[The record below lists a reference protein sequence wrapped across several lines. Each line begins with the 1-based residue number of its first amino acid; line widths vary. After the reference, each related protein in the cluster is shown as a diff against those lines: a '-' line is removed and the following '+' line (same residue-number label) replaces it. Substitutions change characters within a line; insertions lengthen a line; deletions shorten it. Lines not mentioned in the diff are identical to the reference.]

1 MKNFSVADN
10 SHISPVVL
18 HVPHGG
24 TLIPQELRKTF
35 LLSEAELRLEVELM
49 ADLRTDL
56 IAKEAISSLFVQPSV
71 FMNNLSRLVIDPER
85 FDDPSEEMERV
96 GMGVVYTKTSDQ
108 RPLRVVTSSERA
120 DLVEQYYKPYSEEL
134 SKLVSKTL
142 RLHGQ
147 VTIVDLHSYAK
158 DALEY
163 ELHKDLAR
171 PEICLGVDTFHTPKS
186 LIKAASRA
194 FGGFEIGHN
203 APFAGT
209 YVPLEHY
216 QSEPMVHSIMIEIRK
231 DTYQAE
237 AGFLR
242 VSNSL
247 SRLLRDL

>member
-1 MKNFSVADN
+1 VSSFSVTDN

-24 TLIPQELRKTF
+24 TFIPQHLQTTF
-35 LLSEAELRLEVELM
+35 LLSEEALLHEVELM
-49 ADLRTDL
+49 ADLRTDQ
-56 IAKEAISSLFVQPSV
+56 IANEAISALEVQPSV
-71 FMNNLSRLVIDPER
+71 FMNNLSRLVVDPER
-85 FDDPSEEMERV
+85 FDDPSEEMESV

-108 RPLRVVTSSERA
+108 KPLRAVTPSERA
-120 DLVEQYYKPYSEEL
+120 QLVSDYYHPYSSEL

-142 RLHGQ
+142 RLHGH
-147 VTIVDLHSYAK
+147 VTIIDLHSYAK
-158 DALEY
+158 EALEY

-171 PEICLGVDTFHTPKS
+171 PEICLGIDSLHTPKS
-186 LIKAASRA
+186 LIDSASRA

-237 AGFLR
+237 AGFLK

-247 SRLLRDL
+247 SRLLNDL